1 MLKRI
6 LATSLFASTLFAQ
19 SLPLVSSPTS
29 LYIDTDVLP
38 RVDANFLSLG
48 NSGTTLP
55 AACAVGQR
63 FLLTLSAPHI
73 YYTCTIAGNPGTWQ
87 AITSICAASSGQVA
101 VAGTGG
107 ACTGY
112 TGLLWDNSTRAL
124 TLGILNL
131 ESDPST
137 ANGRLLLSSTAANS
151 GAGLTLLPSGTAPGA
166 TFAVRNSSDRLNYGR
181 TQWSLSGATATF
193 GTFAVGTGTPVT
205 QWNWQVGTTGIVAHC
220 GVTGQILFGDTTGLC
235 PVNPFLWNDSTQTH
249 THGLM
254 TIQSGSSGT
263 GVLYVSTTIPNYSP
277 GLVVLPNGSGIGSS
291 VSVRNSSDQANYARV
306 SMSVSGGVATFNNS
320 AAGSGTPITQWN
332 WKQGTGYVAHCGIQ
346 GQILF
351 SDTTGTCA
359 SGKLAW
365 SETGDFGKGSL
376 TIGDAVQGFEIEPGI
391 FQGYANFYPTTANTA
406 MEINAYPSG
415 TNTQAGLRGYNSSDT
430 ANNAFVSLQAV
441 GPQASLRVVSNG
453 TPLNPITN
461 FVIGPNQGANTLANL
476 ASIDFIWGVNP
487 QYKLWSVTPNGVQIG
502 AGNQTNFPSKDTC
515 DGTGRTP
522 GKFWYSGHTIGV
534 KDDVQICA
542 ADAANVWA
550 WRVIY

>member
-1 MLKRI
+1 MKKLALCLI
-6 LATSLFASTLFAQ
+6 LTAAVALPQAAPTTIAGSDAVTSSRAVLNANYTG
-19 SLPLVSSPTS
+19 
-29 LYIDTDVLP
+29 LYNFFRQGTVLP
-38 RVDANFLSLG
+38 ATCTVG
-48 NSGTTLP
+48 NHY
-55 AACAVGQR
+55 
-63 FLLTLSAPHI
+63 LLTLAAPYI
-73 YYTCTIAGNPGTWQ
+73 LYACTATNTWTPLGT
-87 AITSICAASSGQVA
+87 ICGSTGQVW
-101 VAGTGG
+101 VAGPG
-107 ACTGY
+107 AGCAGY
-112 TGLLWDNSTRAL
+112 AGLAWNDTTKAL
-124 TLGILNL
+124 TVGILNL
-131 ESDPST
+131 ESDLST

-151 GAGLTLLPSGTAPGA
+151 GAGFTLLPSGTAPGA

-205 QWNWQVGTTGIVAHC
+205 QWNWQVGAATVAHC
-220 GVTGQILFGDTTGLC
+220 GLPGQVLF
-235 PVNPFLWNDSTQTH
+235 
-249 THGLM
+249 
-254 TIQSGSSGT
+254 I
-263 GVLYVSTTIPNYSP
+263 
-277 GLVVLPNGSGIGSS
+277 
-291 VSVRNSSDQANYARV
+291 
-306 SMSVSGGVATFNNS
+306 
-320 AAGSGTPITQWN
+320 
-332 WKQGTGYVAHCGIQ
+332 
-346 GQILF
+346 
-351 SDTTGTCA
+351 DTTGTCA

-461 FVIGPNQGANTLANL
+461 FVIGPNQGTNTLANL

-502 AGNQTNFPSKDTC
+502 AGNQTNYPAKRTC
-515 DGTGRTP
+515 DGTGTTP
-522 GKFWYSGHTIGV
+522 GAFWYSGHTAGA

-550 WRVIY
+550 WRTIY